1 MSRSWSVGTWW
12 CHIGLPSWSAGSQC
26 GLGGSRSCR
35 RGCRVWLACWCRLPL
50 TSSGQS
56 SVKVDGGGDGG
67 VHVSGA
73 AEDEVGESWLRLLA
87 RLYGRMTS
95 GRSFFFQEVQLQHEH
110 DLKRQ
115 TLRDGWR
122 RFFGMSQRGN
132 PFGTSPTR
140 LPPDLLRLD

>member
-1 MSRSWSVGTWW
+1 M
-12 CHIGLPSWSAGSQC
+12 
-26 GLGGSRSCR
+26 
-35 RGCRVWLACWCRLPL
+35 ACMLVSSTLPL

-110 DLKRQ
+110 GLKRESHSE
-115 TLRDGWR
+115 TVGDGSSACPKEAIR
-122 RFFGMSQRGN
+122 LARPQRV
-132 PFGTSPTR
+132 FY
-140 LPPDLLRLD
+140 LILILLRLD

>member
-26 GLGGSRSCR
+26 GLGDSRSCR

-56 SVKVDGGGDGG
+56 SVKGDGGGDGG

-73 AEDEVGESWLRLLA
+73 AEDEVGVSWLRLLA

-110 DLKRQ
+110 GLKRQ
-115 TLRDGWR
+115 TLR
-122 RFFGMSQRGN
+122 
-132 PFGTSPTR
+132 R
-140 LPPDLLRLD
+140 LETVLRHVPKRQSVWHVPNASST